1 VSGDR
6 GPAAAGSGKT
16 GGRAALRVYST
27 LSRRKQPFE
36 TVHPGE
42 VRMYVC
48 GPNVY
53 GPSHVGHAMSYAV
66 FDVVRRY
73 LAYRG
78 YRVRYVQNFTD
89 IEDRI
94 IETAAAEH
102 TTIESLAERYIARFL
117 AEMDG
122 LGVHHADVYA
132 RATQAIPNM
141 VEIIRALEARGL
153 AYAAGGDVF
162 FRVTAFPGYGRLS
175 GRTLDEMMAGA
186 RVEVDPRK
194 EHPMDFVLWKA
205 AKPGQPAWDSPW
217 GRGRPGWHIECS
229 AMSIEHLGLQ
239 LDIHGGGQD
248 VIFPHHENEIA
259 QSEGYTGRPF
269 VRYWMHNG
277 LLRLVGGPE
286 KMTRHLGGIITIR
299 EALDRYHPDTLRL
312 FFLSSHYRNPL
323 TWTDDA
329 LAAAAGGAERLRT
342 ARQNAEDL
350 LAALDPAG
358 AAPPA
363 RAGAP
368 TPVRVVAPDPP
379 DRQGA
384 ALTSGCA
391 RPAGRAPSS
400 GAEGVLGA
408 LAETTVAARSAF
420 EVAMDD
426 DFNTPEALAAL
437 FDLVAALNRVTDA
450 AARRNAPPAPEAA
463 GTVRAALAT
472 LVELSDILGL
482 RLETSLTP
490 VQSAALRD
498 LAVRLSQERPD
509 LFKPEERP
517 DGEAAAQAGPAL
529 VEYIAR
535 GRIEARR
542 RKDWATGDRVRA
554 SLSELGILLEDTPSG
569 FKWRVR

>member
-1 VSGDR
+1 MTARAVPP
-6 GPAAAGSGKT
+6 GPARAG
-16 GGRAALRVYST
+16 GGSALRVYST
-27 LSRRKQPFE
+27 LSRRKEPFE

-53 GPSHVGHAMSYAV
+53 GPSHVGHAMSYAF

-78 YRVRYVQNFTD
+78 YRVRFVQNFTD

-102 TTIESLAERYIARFL
+102 TTIEALAERYIARFL
-117 AEMDG
+117 AEMEA
-122 LGVHHADVYA
+122 LGVRPADVNP
-132 RATQAIPNM
+132 RATETIPRM

-153 AYAAGGDVF
+153 AYERGGDVF
-162 FRVTAFPGYGRLS
+162 FRVTAFPAYGRLS
-175 GRTLDEMMAGA
+175 GRSLDEMMAGA
-186 RVEVDPRK
+186 RVDVDPRK

-205 AKPGQPAWDSPW
+205 AKPGEPAWDSPW
-217 GRGRPGWHIECS
+217 GRGRPGWHIECT
-229 AMSIEHLGLQ
+229 AMSTELLGPQ
-239 LDIHGGGQD
+239 LDVHGGGQD

-259 QSEGYTGRPF
+259 QSEGYTGRPPF

-277 LLRLVGGPE
+277 LLRLLGGPE

-323 TWTDDA
+323 TWTDET
-329 LAAAAGGAERLRT
+329 LAAAARGAERLRT
-342 ARQNAEDL
+342 ARENADDF
-350 LAALDPAG
+350 LAAVEA
-358 AAPPA
+358 
-363 RAGAP
+363 
-368 TPVRVVAPDPP
+368 
-379 DRQGA
+379 
-384 ALTSGCA
+384 A
-391 RPAGRAPSS
+391 RPAAQAAKPDGGGP
-400 GAEGVLGA
+400 VGA
-408 LAETTVAARSAF
+408 LAEAATASRTAF
-420 EVAMDD
+420 EAAMDD
-426 DFNTPEALAAL
+426 DFNTPGALAVL
-437 FDLVAALNRVTDA
+437 FDLATALNRVTDA
-450 AARRNAPPAPEAA
+450 TARRAAVQSPDAA
-463 GTVRAALAT
+463 GAVRAALAT
-472 LVELSDILGL
+472 LTELSGILGL

-490 VQSAALRD
+490 AQAAALRD
-498 LAVRLSQERPD
+498 LAARLSQERPD

-517 DGEAAAQAGPAL
+517 DGEAPAQAGPAL
-529 VEYIAR
+529 VDYIGR

-542 RKDWATGDRVRA
+542 RKDFATGDRVRA